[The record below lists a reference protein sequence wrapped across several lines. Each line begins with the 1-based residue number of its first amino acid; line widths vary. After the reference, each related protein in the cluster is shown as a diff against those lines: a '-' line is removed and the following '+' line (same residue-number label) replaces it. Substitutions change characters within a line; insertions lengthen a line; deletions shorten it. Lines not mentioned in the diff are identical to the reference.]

1 MCRETGVPFFNRAV
15 NKVGAILFALS
26 VARFGGA
33 AVVFEPIF
41 GAVFAGVSVMFPV
54 SAAIGFFALPFPF
67 GSVVVFFGSY
77 FGINAVAIKLASFQ
91 CAHYFSGASFL
102 DIE

>member
-15 NKVGAILFALS
+15 DKAGTSLFALP

-67 GSVVVFFGSY
+67 GGVVVFFGSY
-77 FGINAVAIKLASFQ
+77 FGINAMAIKLASFQ
-91 CAHYFSGASFL
+91 CAHHFSGAFFL